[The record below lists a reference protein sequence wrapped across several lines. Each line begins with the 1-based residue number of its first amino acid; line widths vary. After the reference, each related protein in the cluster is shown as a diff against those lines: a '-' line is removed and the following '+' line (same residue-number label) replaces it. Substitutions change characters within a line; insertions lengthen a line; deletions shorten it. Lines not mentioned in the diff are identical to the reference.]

1 MGLKE
6 TIVRKQLK
14 NMGIDISNPKAV
26 TFKTIKTLIVTS
38 VPSLIN
44 HKDMIRFLEDQIILI
59 KKEYGD

>member
-1 MGLKE
+1 MGFKQKLVK
-6 TIVRKQLK
+6 RQLK

-59 KKEYGD
+59 KKEWGE